1 MHDTPHWFT
10 ACPCCTS
17 IVAGWYWWFLV
28 LVLLVSP
35 RCRHSLRFPAILVQC
50 TPATFLKTSAHLVPG
65 LPRCLCPRRGDHIAD
80 RYAHL
85 VFCSLATWPPH
96 FHFCLEARC
105 ATSSSLVISWILVLG
120 TLSLSESPNIF
131 LSISLLEY
139 KYIFMIFFSYAY
151 KMLQMDN
158 VLANE
163 NSVLGNAIRFRLNF
177 NSHLKLHH
185 FVSWNIFKLIIYYS
199 SRLSPL
205 IGLQYGSGWSQG
217 VVKQFIMV
225 KSQ

>member
-10 ACPCCTS
+10 ARPCCAS

-50 TPATFLKTSAHLVPG
+50 TPATFLKMSAHLVPG
-65 LPRCLCPRRGDHIAD
+65 LPWCLCPRQGDHVVD

-96 FHFCLEARC
+96 FHFSLEARC
-105 ATSSSLVISWILVLG
+105 ATSSSLVISRILVLG

-131 LSISLLEY
+131 LSIFLWHVCRS
-139 KYIFMIFFSYAY
+139 FFCF
-151 KMLQMDN
+151 
-158 VLANE
+158 
-163 NSVLGNAIRFRLNF
+163 SVRFQ
-177 NSHLKLHH
+177 
-185 FVSWNIFKLIIYYS
+185 VWQPYNILIH
-199 SRLSPL
+199 
-205 IGLQYGSGWSQG
+205 
-217 VVKQFIMV
+217 
-225 KSQ
+225 